1 MLSKT
6 PKSGRT
12 GRQRRGPRV
21 RACAELCVFGRF
33 FRTRGTE
40 ERTYTN
46 ELVRIFK
53 DPAGGPAESRWASA
67 DSCPARHES
76 TTGGGRS
83 RQALG
88 GRTLVFSGV
97 GGFAGSDC
105 GFRRYLVRHQE
116 EDGLPAGGIG
126 WSLPCPDGGGL
137 AESEQLCRMC
147 APGLEL
153 ASSARGENALW
164 NFADNLKGR
173 RLQPNGRCATA
184 APH

>member
-1 MLSKT
+1 MRIAVL
-6 PKSGRT
+6 PDMRVPRARGDLGWPGR
-12 GRQRRGPRV
+12 
-21 RACAELCVFGRF
+21 EDF
-33 FRTRGTE
+33 
-40 ERTYTN
+40 
-46 ELVRIFK
+46 
-53 DPAGGPAESRWASA
+53 
-67 DSCPARHES
+67 
-76 TTGGGRS
+76 
-83 RQALG
+83 
-88 GRTLVFSGV
+88 VFSGV